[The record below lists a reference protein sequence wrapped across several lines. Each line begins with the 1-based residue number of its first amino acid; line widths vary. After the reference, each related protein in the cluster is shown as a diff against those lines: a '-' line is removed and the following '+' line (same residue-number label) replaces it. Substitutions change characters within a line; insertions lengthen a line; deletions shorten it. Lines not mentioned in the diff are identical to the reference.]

1 MESVIILIFQLAIL
15 LMSVVI
21 HEFSHGWMAYR
32 LGDST
37 AKYLGRLTLNPIKH
51 LDFMGSFLVPL
62 VVFVLSGGRAIFGW
76 AKPVPYNPYN
86 LRDQRWGSAKV
97 AMAGPGA
104 NLLIALIF
112 GLLLRFM
119 SFDAFGLSALRGE
132 SGLIQIFSLIVL
144 LNILLAVFNLVPIPP
159 LDGSKI
165 LFAVLPYSLES
176 VRALLERY
184 GLFVL
189 LFFIF
194 FAFQLIFPIIFSI
207 YYFIVGQP
215 PLF

>member
-1 MESVIILIFQLAIL
+1 MESIIILFFQLAIL

-32 LGDST
+32 LGDPT

-51 LDFMGSFLVPL
+51 LDFVGSFLLPL
-62 VVFVLSGGRAIFGW
+62 AIFVFSGGRAIFGW
-76 AKPVPYNPYN
+76 AKPVPFNPYN
-86 LRDQRWGSAKV
+86 LRDQRFGPAKV
-97 AMAGPGA
+97 AIAGPGA

-112 GLLLRFM
+112 GLILRFM
-119 SFDAFGLSALRGE
+119 SSNAFGLSVLQGE
-132 SGLIQIFSLIVL
+132 SGLIQIFSLIVF

-165 LFAVLPYSLES
+165 IFAVLPHSLENI
-176 VRALLERY
+176 RIFLERY
-184 GLFVL
+184 GLFIL

-207 YYFIVGQP
+207 YYLIVGQF
-215 PLF
+215 PL

>member
-1 MESVIILIFQLAIL
+1 
-15 LMSVVI
+15 MSVVI

-37 AKYLGRLTLNPIKH
+37 AKYLGRLTLNPLKH
-51 LDFMGSFLVPL
+51 LDFFGSFLLPL
-62 VVFVLSGGRAIFGW
+62 AIFAFSGGRAIFGW

-97 AMAGPGA
+97 AAAGPGA
-104 NLLIALIF
+104 NLLVALIF
-112 GLLLRFM
+112 GLILRFLP
-119 SFDAFGLSALRGE
+119 SDI
-132 SGLIQIFSLIVL
+132 SGLAELTQIFSLIVF
-144 LNILLAVFNLVPIPP
+144 LNILLAVFNLVPISP

-165 LFAVLPYSLES
+165 LFTVLPHSLEG
-176 VRALLERY
+176 VRVFLERY

-194 FAFQLIFPIIFSI
+194 FAFQLIFPVIFLI
-207 YYFIVGQP
+207 YFLIVGEP
-215 PLF
+215 PLL